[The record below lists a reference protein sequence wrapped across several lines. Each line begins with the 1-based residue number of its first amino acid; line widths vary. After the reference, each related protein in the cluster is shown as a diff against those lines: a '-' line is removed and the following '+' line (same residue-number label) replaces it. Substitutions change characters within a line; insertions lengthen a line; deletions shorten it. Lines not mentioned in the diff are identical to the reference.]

1 VRKASMKTSKYLES
15 KYPTLTRFVN
25 EIGRVEIGQNYMISA
40 FVVAYDEGGTI
51 YEGQNTY
58 PSLDSAL
65 QDLDAGIKERLDE
78 LGI

>member
-1 VRKASMKTSKYLES
+1 MTTSKYLES

-25 EIGRVEIGQNYMISA
+25 EIGRVEIGQGNYMISA

-51 YEGQNTY
+51 YEGQDSY
-58 PSLDSAL
+58 PSLDAAL

>member
-1 VRKASMKTSKYLES
+1 MTTSKYLES

-25 EIGRVEIGQNYMISA
+25 EIGRVEIGLGNYMISA

-51 YEGQNTY
+51 YEGQDSY
-58 PSLDSAL
+58 PSLDAAL
-65 QDLDAGIKERLDE
+65 QDLDAGIKKNLDE